1 MKTFRYRIYPTKSQ
15 QEYLEKCFGCVRF
28 VYNRWLWLSKDKYS
42 PYYDLAKQLTK
53 LKQENKWMYECPV
66 QSQQQSLKQ
75 LDTAFKNFFK
85 KQWWYPKFKKKSNK
99 QTIHYNT
106 NVYIKEWHV
115 KIPKVWYI
123 KCKLHIVCKGKI
135 KNSTL
140 TKTAGWKY
148 YVSIVTDCT
157 ERKPS
162 WVWKIGIDMWIKEFA
177 ILSDGTVYHNPKYLK
192 KSQKRLKRLQ
202 RQLSRKKKWSS
213 NRNKARLILARQYE
227 KVHNQR
233 LDFQHKVSRD
243 IANKYWFVA
252 MEKLNIKWMMS
263 NHKLANSI
271 WDAGWYMFKTLLSY
285 KTKVVEIDTFQPS
298 SKKCS
303 NCWNIKQ
310 NLTLQ
315 DRTYHCD
322 VCGHVEDRDVNA
334 AKNILAMALVLKF

>member
-42 PYYDLAKQLTK
+42 SYYDLAKQLTK
-53 LKQENKWMYECPV
+53 FKRENKRLCECSC
-66 QSQQQSLKQ
+66 QSLQQSLKQ
-75 LDTAFKNFFK
+75 LDIAFKRFFK
-85 KQWWYPKFKKKSNK
+85 KQCWYPKFKKKSNT
-99 QTIHYNT
+99 QTLHYSQYT
-106 NVYIKEWHV
+106 SITDREI
-115 KIPKVWYI
+115 KIPKIWYI
-123 KCKLHIVCKGKI
+123 KCKFHRPCLWKI
-135 KNSTL
+135 KSMTI
-140 TKTAGWKY
+140 TKTASWRY
-148 YVSIVTDCT
+148 YVSILTDCT

-177 ILSDGTVYHNPKYLK
+177 ILSEGTVYHNPKYLK

-202 RQLSRKKKWSS
+202 RVLSRKKKGSS
-213 NRNKARLILARQYE
+213 NRDKARLRLARQYE
-227 KVHNQR
+227 KVSNQR
-233 LDFQHKVSRD
+233 LDFQHKVSRE

-252 MEKLNIKWMMS
+252 MEKLNIKWMIS

-285 KTKVVEIDTFQPS
+285 KTKVVEIDMFEPS
-298 SKKCS
+298 SKTCS

-322 VCGHVEDRDVNA
+322 VCGHIEDRDVNA
-334 AKNILAMALVLKF
+334 AKNILAMAQASKF